1 MAPAAC
7 GEPKQEKSSPGAEI
21 ENKAAAERTRP
32 AAAES
37 SAPQTKTDTEKMEEL
52 EEQSIPADTEDP
64 LIPHAK

>member
-1 MAPAAC
+1 MALAAC
-7 GEPKQEKSSPGAEI
+7 SEPKQEKSSPGAEI
-21 ENKAAAERTRP
+21 ENKAAAERTKP
-32 AAAES
+32 AAES